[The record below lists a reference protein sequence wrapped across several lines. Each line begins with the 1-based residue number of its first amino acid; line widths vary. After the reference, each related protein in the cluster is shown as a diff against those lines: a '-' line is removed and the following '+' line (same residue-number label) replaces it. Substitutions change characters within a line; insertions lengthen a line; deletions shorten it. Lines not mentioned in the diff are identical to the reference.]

1 MALSSSNKPAF
12 GKRAEPAVSATGISS
27 KSKPLV
33 EYTREKKRVRR
44 TGPQSVFEVYWPFYV
59 GFGLPVLISCY
70 GFAYIV
76 ALSSGQPWSVL
87 GLIFIPPI
95 PLIMCFAWGA
105 MITRALNGFNSAA
118 QTTNSLFSWNQKTPG
133 FQLGAIA
140 GLIIFTVHQWP
151 SLTAFIEDSFATWRA
166 AHLIL
171 MALAYIGM
179 TGVIFARIEAF
190 VMRKMD
196 IQVEKT
202 PEQKE
207 VETQIKTYRLDI
219 PSYVPKLLSGLTI
232 VGATGFLV
240 ASYFF
245 EPLRDKV
252 NVLNAIVVFPISYLI
267 LWFHFKW
274 FTKLIQKS
282 SRLFGYVAPY

>member
-12 GKRAEPAVSATGISS
+12 GRRAEPAVSTTEKRSRSA
-27 KSKPLV
+27 PLV
-33 EYTREKKRVRR
+33 EYTREKERARR

-59 GFGLPVLISCY
+59 GFGLPVLMSCY
-70 GFAYIV
+70 AFAYIIV
-76 ALSSGQPWSVL
+76 LSSGQPWSVL
-87 GLIFIPPI
+87 GLIFIPLI
-95 PLIMCFAWGA
+95 VFIMCFAWGA
-105 MITRALNGFNSAA
+105 LITRALNGFNSAA

-133 FQLGAIA
+133 FQLGTIA

-151 SLTAFIEDSFATWRA
+151 SLTAFIEDTFTMRRTAQ
-166 AHLIL
+166 LIL

-190 VMRKMD
+190 IMRKMD

-202 PEQKE
+202 PEQKQ
-207 VETQIKTYRLDI
+207 VKTQIKTYRLDI

-232 VGATGFLV
+232 VGATAFLV
-240 ASYFF
+240 ASYFY

-267 LWFHFKW
+267 LWFHFNW
-274 FTKLIQKS
+274 FAKLIQKS
-282 SRLFGYVAPY
+282 SRLFGYIAPY